1 MSFGEDE
8 ENGMDFSTIA
18 LQPDH
23 SVTLLLLYIGGVSM
37 LPTP

>member
-1 MSFGEDE
+1 
-8 ENGMDFSTIA
+8 MDFSVIS

-23 SVTLLLLYIGGVSM
+23 GVTLLLLYLGGVSM